1 MCLQYFFYITEVPMQ
16 QNQVLSQ
23 SAREKRA
30 IEKELMRDPPVG
42 HVAANVLKTW
52 RRVFFS
58 KFINLKICLKCI

>member
-1 MCLQYFFYITEVPMQ
+1 MCLQCFFYITEVPMQ

-42 HVAANVLKTW
+42 HMAANVLIN
-52 RRVFFS
+52 FFLLNN
-58 KFINLKICLKCI
+58 FILCIYNIYP

>member
-1 MCLQYFFYITEVPMQ
+1 MCLQCFFYITEVPMQ

-42 HVAANVLKTW
+42 HVAANVLIFYIYRVIEKTL
-52 RRVFFS
+52 RQ
-58 KFINLKICLKCI
+58 L